1 MSHIS
6 IRGVVI
12 LTTIL
17 VSFAAQADKVKF
29 RWGDINKNSYVK
41 YDGTSKPLYP
51 DRARCYLYLGE
62 AKIEK
67 IDKDTSRLSL
77 EGLTYVCDTT
87 SKSTSDWSFGNHTS
101 GAYLESE
108 LVSAKGGQKYSII
121 VVSTYKTTSV
131 KQGFP
136 IEPGSYYSI
145 AVKTGTSV
153 QKEDTDGNAYAS
165 FVINHAFGSSDYSMP
180 GEFVAAPKPP
190 VGEGGYMWGS
200 PVAGNYR
207 VPDWEG
213 KESQRVL
220 CDETAHT
227 YLYLGKAEYK
237 NGVLNLGELTFVTN
251 STPTLGGNFGN
262 YTKTP
267 TADILLQS
275 DLVNPKGGQDFTV
288 FFITPD
294 ASGYLPPIPLVQR
307 FTAYWGAYQI
317 GTSVSAVTSDGI
329 THAQLLVQPALGVA
343 DFIQYLPFVDVGGST
358 MSVH

>member
-6 IRGVVI
+6 MRGFVI

-29 RWGDINKNSYVK
+29 RWGDSNKSSKVK
-41 YDGTSKPLYP
+41 YDGHYQKYLASDTG
-51 DRARCYLYLGE
+51 RAYLYLGE
-62 AKIEK
+62 AKIVN
-67 IDKDTSRLSL
+67 DQMSL
-77 EGLTYVCDTT
+77 EGLTYMADATA
-87 SKSTSDWSFGNHTS
+87 KSSSDSSFGNHYSTDS
-101 GAYLESE
+101 YLKSE
-108 LVSAKGGQKYSII
+108 LVSAEGGQTFSII
-121 VVSTYKTTSV
+121 VVSLYKPTSV
-131 KQGFP
+131 KAGKP
-136 IEPGSYYSI
+136 IEPGAYYSI
-145 AVKTGTSV
+145 AIKTVKSEVKKDGS
-153 QKEDTDGNAYAS
+153 GNAYVS
-165 FVINHAFGSSDYSMP
+165 MVFDKAFGSGDWSMP
-180 GEFVAAPKPP
+180 GEFTAAPKPP

-200 PVAGNYR
+200 PVAGSYR

-220 CDETAHT
+220 CDETART

-262 YTKTP
+262 YTKDP

-294 ASGYLPPIPLVQR
+294 ALGSLPPIPLVQR
-307 FTAYWGAYQI
+307 FTAYWGAYQT

-329 THAQLLVQPALGVA
+329 THAQLLVQPALGVS

>member
-1 MSHIS
+1 MSHTS
-6 IRGVVI
+6 MRGIVI

-29 RWGDINKNSYVK
+29 RWGDSNTSNKIK
-41 YDGTSKPLYP
+41 YNNAYTYLGT
-51 DRARCYLYLGE
+51 DNGRAYLYLGE

-67 IDKDTSRLSL
+67 VDQYTSRLSL
-77 EGLTYVCDTT
+77 EGLTYVCDAAG
-87 SKSTSDWSFGNHTS
+87 KSTSNSSFGNHTS
-101 GAYLESE
+101 GDYLESD
-108 LVSAKGGQKYSII
+108 LISAEGGQKYSLIL
-121 VVSTYKTTSV
+121 VSLCKPTSV
-131 KQGFP
+131 KAGKP
-136 IEPGSYYSI
+136 IEPGEYYSI
-145 AVKTGTSV
+145 SVKTGTSEA
-153 QKEDTDGNAYAS
+153 KEDGSGNKYAKLVLTAQ
-165 FVINHAFGSSDYSMP
+165 FTNADCSMP

-200 PVAGNYR
+200 PVAGDYR

-213 KESQRVL
+213 KESKRIL
-220 CDETAHT
+220 CEETART

-251 STPTLGGNFGN
+251 STPTLSGNFGN
-262 YTKTP
+262 YTKDP

-307 FTAYWGAYQI
+307 FTAYWGAYQT